1 MRFDWTDLQVFLHV
15 CDAGTMTRA
24 AERCH
29 LTLAAVSARV
39 RALEEANDLV
49 LLHRHARGV
58 APTEAG
64 EVLASHARLVFE
76 QVQRLE
82 RDLLQAQGAAPR
94 PAVLLA
100 NSSALARPLAD
111 AIADVQDHDAS
122 RPIVVRESAS
132 EATVQALRS
141 AAADAG
147 LVSDAVDTR
156 GLVTR
161 ELGSDPL
168 VLVVPR
174 AHPLAATSSVTF
186 REVLAHPWVRYA
198 EHSALSLH
206 LQLRAMALG
215 APIRTMAAYPTVA
228 GVLRLVGCGL
238 GVSVLPR
245 ALVDAGAIPV
255 RPELVEGPAPAST
268 GSARTAWGDITCI
281 TLDEP
286 WAQRRLLVC
295 HAQGNDPWRL
305 RLADAL
311 VRHWPATAATR

>member
-15 CDAGTMTRA
+15 CDAGSMTRA
-24 AERCH
+24 AARCH
-29 LTLAAVSARV
+29 LTLAAVSARI
-39 RALEEANDLV
+39 RALEDANGLV
-49 LLHRHARGV
+49 LLHRRARGV
-58 APTEAG
+58 VPTGAG

-82 RDLLQAQGAAPR
+82 RDLLQAQGAGPR

-100 NSSALARPLAD
+100 NSAALARPLAD
-111 AIADVQDHDAS
+111 AIADVQAPDAS
-122 RPIVVRESAS
+122 RLVVVRESAS

-141 AAADAG
+141 SAADVG
-147 LVSDAVDTR
+147 IVSDAVETR

-161 ELGSDPL
+161 DLGSDPL
-168 VLVVPR
+168 ALVVPR
-174 AHPLAATSSVTF
+174 SHPLAAQASVTF
-186 REVLAHPWVRYA
+186 REALAHPWVRSA

-215 APIRTMAAYPTVA
+215 TPIQAVAAYPAVA
-228 GVLRLVGCGL
+228 GVLRLVARGL

-245 ALVDAGAIPV
+245 AVVDMHAEADGVVCVA
-255 RPELVEGPAPAST
+255 LQ
-268 GSARTAWGDITCI
+268 
-281 TLDEP
+281 EP

-295 HAQGNDPWRL
+295 HAEGDPWRV

-311 VRHWPATAATR
+311 VQHWPGSVTSR

>member
-15 CDAGTMTRA
+15 CDAGSMTRA

-29 LTLAAVSARV
+29 LTLAAVSARI
-39 RALEEANDLV
+39 RALEDANGLV
-49 LLHRHARGV
+49 LLHRRARGV

-64 EVLASHARLVFE
+64 EVLAGHARLVFE

-82 RDLLQAQGAAPR
+82 RDLLETQGAAPR

-100 NSSALARPLAD
+100 NSAALARPLAD
-111 AIADVQDHDAS
+111 AIADLHAPGTA
-122 RPIVVRESAS
+122 RPVVVRESAS

-141 AAADAG
+141 SAADVG
-147 LVSDAVDTR
+147 IVSDAVDTR
-156 GLVTR
+156 GLVTL

-174 AHPLAATSSVTF
+174 THPLAAQASVTF
-186 REVLAHPWVRYA
+186 GEVLVQPWVRYA

-215 APIRTMAAYPTVA
+215 RPIQAVAAYPTVA
-228 GVLRLVGCGL
+228 GVLRLVGRGL

-245 ALVDAGAIPV
+245 ALVEQA
-255 RPELVEGPAPAST
+255 E
-268 GSARTAWGDITCI
+268 DIRCI

-295 HAQGNDPWRL
+295 HAEGNDPWRV

>member
-1 MRFDWTDLQVFLHV
+1 
-15 CDAGTMTRA
+15 
-24 AERCH
+24 
-29 LTLAAVSARV
+29 
-39 RALEEANDLV
+39 
-49 LLHRHARGV
+49 
-58 APTEAG
+58 AG
-64 EVLASHARLVFE
+64 EVLAGHARLVFE

-111 AIADVQDHDAS
+111 AIAEVQSPDAS

-141 AAADAG
+141 SAADVG
-147 LVSDAVDTR
+147 IVSDAVDTR

-161 ELGSDPL
+161 DLGSDPL
-168 VLVVPR
+168 VLVAAR
-174 AHPLAATSSVTF
+174 THPLAARSSATF

-215 APIRTMAAYPTVA
+215 TPIHAVAAYPTVA
-228 GVLRLVGCGL
+228 GVLRLVGRGL

-245 ALVDAGAIPV
+245 ALAAPQSGAGDVISV
-255 RPELVEGPAPAST
+255 
-268 GSARTAWGDITCI
+268 

-286 WAQRRLLVC
+286 WANRRLLVC
-295 HAQGNDPWRL
+295 HAEGTDPWRA

-311 VRHWPATAATR
+311 VRQWPATAATR